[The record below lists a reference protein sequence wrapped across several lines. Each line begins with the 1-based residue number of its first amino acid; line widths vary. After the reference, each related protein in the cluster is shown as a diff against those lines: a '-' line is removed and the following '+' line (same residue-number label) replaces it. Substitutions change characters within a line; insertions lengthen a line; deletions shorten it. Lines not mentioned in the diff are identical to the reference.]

1 MSNEFE
7 VGQEVSFHVI
17 PGTGDPV
24 TGTVIDI
31 VEPGESYYDGGDVII
46 NAGGTTY
53 TQPLWTLKITEGQHA
68 TIAGLKEDA
77 ERRFAEG
84 DRGALAHSTAHNP
97 ADPAFRLLLDDFTSE
112 HAPGVQEI
120 GLERGCYICQDP
132 EFAQMGLPLCRKCPE
147 CVRQGRGPGHIPADD
162 SVCDECGHE
171 ETPADYPQPEP
182 VPPYTAKAEA
192 TSTPPGEPYSPA
204 TDLVDIPAQAVGDK
218 GAVITV
224 PGDCTVQG
232 VMIWDSSDPPRPVYW
247 VHIGKALRAGDQVR
261 VPGTFDVTAS

>member
-162 SVCDECGHE
+162 SVCDVCGHE

-182 VPPYTAKAEA
+182 VLPLRAVVHASAPVPEVELR
-192 TSTPPGEPYSPA
+192 PGEDTA
-204 TDLVDIPAQAVGDK
+204 IP
-218 GAVITV
+218 V
-224 PGDCTVQG
+224 PLDCTVYGMQ
-232 VMIWDSSDPPRPVYW
+232 IWDSADPARPVYW
-247 VHIGKALRAGDQVR
+247 IAVGKALRAGDGLH
-261 VPGTFDVTAS
+261 VPGSFDVTAG